1 MRQPAGSSPNPD
13 PRRRLRPARLVAP
26 LVFAAIVLLILSDRV
41 PGLRDARE
49 RLLHPDEYRARE
61 ACHKAALAAAE
72 QPAYARIVARG
83 AVRAT
88 QGAHY
93 VEGVRVGQMGADG
106 GEMTF
111 DFSCYV
117 DPDGSIVKTHK
128 KTSMP

>member
-1 MRQPAGSSPNPD
+1 MRQPPESSPGPA
-13 PRRRLRPARLVAP
+13 PRRRLRPARVIAP
-26 LVFAAIVLLILSDRV
+26 LVFAAIVLMILSDRV
-41 PGLRDARE
+41 PALRDARD

-83 AVRAT
+83 AVHAT

-106 GEMTF
+106 GEVTF
-111 DFSCYV
+111 EVSCYV
-117 DPDGSIVKTHK
+117 DPDGSVVKTHK
-128 KTSMP
+128 KSP